1 MLRKMFIGGLN
12 NSTTEQSLRTY
23 FSQYGTVE
31 STTVMKD
38 PNNGRSPIMFIAASI
53 AFSALCNSVDM
64 PIYIFI

>member
-38 PNNGRSPIMFIAASI
+38 PNNGRSPLMFIVMLLVLPSV
-53 AFSALCNSVDM
+53 LCVTV
-64 PIYIFI
+64 